1 MNTNADASETTNVEI
16 LTRAAIRLKEAER
29 SVGIAAIRLNS
40 LVLGVPLR
48 YGVEAT
54 GRRADAL
61 RALEQSVVLA
71 APGGYVRRFVDD
83 GRSIAHLLP
92 LVRAVAPG
100 FVDRLIA

>member
-1 MNTNADASETTNVEI
+1 MGDAPTNGPDRGAA
-16 LTRAAIRLKEAER
+16 RAPNEAA
-29 SVGIAAIRLNS
+29 VAK
-40 LVLGVPLR
+40 
-48 YGVEAT
+48 AT

-61 RALEQSVVLA
+61 RAVEQSVVLA